1 MASRRIS
8 KQALAA
14 YVLGSMALAV
24 IPACSRN
31 AMSNHETPVG
41 PSIASATVTGH
52 DAPPL
57 TQDGSTPP
65 AGLVTVSDAGQSL
78 ELWPYT
84 SASLA
89 GLPSDPV
96 NLLFTG
102 KADPVRIR
110 SALLQ
115 LDGNRTAF
123 GFPDAYPFNARW
135 SDAIGDVQ
143 TNYASGEGWQGSV
156 IQLQLGVYAPIR
168 VHLRLF
174 RTGIPYGDGGGT
186 WTVGGAHFEVLIP
199 GTADHQ
205 VLSWE
210 LAEQVVVADLL
221 RSGLLD
227 TASPIAQT
235 GAINAAPSFRTIP
248 EVIYNGLPE
257 ELKAAVGGP
266 AGLVQAPVP
275 IASDGSAT
283 ILHITGEAPPVPS
296 ELADAFTLTYNQ
308 VIPKPICSS
317 GPLDWVLV
325 SGPVELSRGASVDA
339 NGRYEY
345 HERIAGRL
353 NVTPIDIT
361 ANPPV
366 PSGAPYTAEV
376 GDVQSGAIDAAG
388 SSVLAESRRIAPQPG
403 GTELVWSKL
412 RVSSGGGDSY
422 LAQSRCPNP

>member
-1 MASRRIS
+1 MTSRRIS
-8 KQALAA
+8 KQALTL
-14 YVLGSMALAV
+14 YVLGSMALAA
-24 IPACSRN
+24 ICGCSQD
-31 AMSNHETPVG
+31 AGNHDRSVG
-41 PSIASATVTGH
+41 PWKGVSVETAR
-52 DAPPL
+52 DAAPL

-65 AGLVTVSDAGQSL
+65 SNLVTVNDAGQSL

-84 SASLA
+84 GESLD

-102 KADPVRIR
+102 RADPVRIR

-135 SDAIGDVQ
+135 SDAIGGVQ
-143 TNYASGEGWQGSV
+143 TSYASGEGWQGSV

-174 RTGIPYGDGGGT
+174 RTGVSLAGGGT
-186 WTVGGAHFEVLIP
+186 WTVGAAHFEVLIP

-210 LAEQVVVADLL
+210 LAEQVVVADLV

-227 TASPIAQT
+227 GASPLGAT
-235 GAINAAPSFRTIP
+235 GAINAAPSFRMIP
-248 EVIYNGLPE
+248 AVIYNSLPE
-257 ELKAAVGGP
+257 ELKAAIGGP
-266 AGLVQAPVP
+266 AGSVQAPVP

-283 ILHITGEAPPVPS
+283 ILHVKGEAAPVAG
-296 ELADAFTLTYNQ
+296 EVADAFTLTYNQ
-308 VIPKPICSS
+308 IIPKPICSN

-325 SGPVELSRGASVDA
+325 SGPVELSRRTSVDA
-339 NGRYEY
+339 SGRYQY
-345 HERIAGRL
+345 QERVAGRL
-353 NVTPIDIT
+353 SITPIDIT
-361 ANPPV
+361 AQPPA
-366 PSGAPYTAEV
+366 PSGPSYEAEI
-376 GDVQSGAIDAAG
+376 GDLQSGAIDVTVG
-388 SSVLAESRRIAPQPG
+388 SVLAESRRIAPQPG
-403 GTELVWSKL
+403 GTEFVWSKL
-412 RVSSGGGDSY
+412 RVNSGGPDSY